1 MEHACAVAARASRD
15 LARKWAIRFAL
26 LGFLSGAP
34 CLAVYA
40 EPAAPAPMQ
49 SLDEQ
54 VQEVKSEVL
63 SIAAELNR
71 LEERLL
77 YPSNTQVA
85 VFVALEAGDAAR
97 FDSVEL
103 QLDGELVAHHI
114 YSFKELEAL
123 QRGGV
128 QRIYTGNVATGDHR
142 LAILVK
148 GRSSSGSDFAAS
160 EEFSFTKEVEP
171 KLVGLTLSG
180 SGSGNPDIAVGGW

>member
-1 MEHACAVAARASRD
+1 MEHALAADAPANRDRAWKWTIHCA
-15 LARKWAIRFAL
+15 LLAL
-26 LGFLSGAP
+26 LGGVPSF
-34 CLAVYA
+34 AVHA

-63 SIAAELNR
+63 AIAAELNR

-77 YPSNTQVA
+77 FPSNTQVA
-85 VFVALEAGDAAR
+85 VFVALEEGDAAR

-123 QRGGV
+123 RRGGV
-128 QRIYTGNVATGDHR
+128 QRIFTGNVPTGDHR
-142 LAILVK
+142 LEVSVK
-148 GRSSSGSDFAAS
+148 GRSTGGSDFSSS
-160 EEFSFTKEVEP
+160 EAFSFTKEVEP
-171 KLVGLTLSG
+171 KVVGLTLSG
-180 SGSGNPDIAVGGW
+180 SGSGSPDIAVGGW